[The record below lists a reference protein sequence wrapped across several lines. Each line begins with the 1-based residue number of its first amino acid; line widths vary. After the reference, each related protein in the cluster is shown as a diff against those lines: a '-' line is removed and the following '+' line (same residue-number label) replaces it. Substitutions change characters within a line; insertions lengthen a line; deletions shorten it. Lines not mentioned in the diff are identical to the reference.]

1 MAISFLKVLE
11 DGNRRGE
18 GALEKNSSIVGVGGP
33 GKEGYIVGGG
43 GPGEEGYIVGS

>member
-1 MAISFLKVLE
+1 MKVLE

-18 GALEKNSSIVGVGGP
+18 GALEKKVTLWGVGGP
-33 GKEGYIVGGG
+33 GKEGYTVGGG

>member
-18 GALEKNSSIVGVGGP
+18 GALEKKVTWWGVGALE
-33 GKEGYIVGGG
+33 KKVTLWEVGAL
-43 GPGEEGYIVGS
+43 EKKVTL

>member
-18 GALEKNSSIVGVGGP
+18 GALEKKVTLWGVGALE
-33 GKEGYIVGGG
+33 KKVTLWEVGAL
-43 GPGEEGYIVGS
+43 EKKVTL